1 MGNRLT
7 ADRTSGPLAETR
19 SGLCKVVCG
28 AISAGVCLHLLAA
41 VAAVTLGISM
51 IVIAVAGPAAPW
63 IGGMVLGGLAT
74 AGAFCVA
81 RNRHKI

>member
-1 MGNRLT
+1 MT
-7 ADRTSGPLAETR
+7 ADRASGPMAETR

-51 IVIAVAGPAAPW
+51 IIIAIAGPVAPW

-81 RNRHKI
+81 RSRNKF